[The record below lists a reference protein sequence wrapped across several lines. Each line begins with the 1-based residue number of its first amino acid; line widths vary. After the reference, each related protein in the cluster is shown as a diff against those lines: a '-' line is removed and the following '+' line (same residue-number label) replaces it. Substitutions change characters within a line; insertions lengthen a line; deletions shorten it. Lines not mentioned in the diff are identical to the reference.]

1 MRTGIRVVVPL
12 LILGVAV
19 AIFYTAPLILQS
31 LGLKSN
37 STTISVL
44 YYVQIT
50 TYVIIGLWIVS
61 SIADVIRV
69 LIQKQV
75 GNKAIAIA
83 NSVKYLGYIAVILFV
98 LIPLGVSSSTL
109 IAGSTFTG
117 LIIGLALQPI
127 LANFFAGLLIML
139 TGYIS
144 VGDKVR
150 IVSTQI
156 PFLPAQFPVYKYF
169 SVDFIE
175 HGYKGTVVDID
186 LFYSRVILES
196 LRELR
201 VPNIV
206 LLNSAILDYTSKY
219 SQEQIIN
226 VRVEFPLS
234 VVDINSLED
243 LIREELRDFNIAEGP
258 FINEQSDKDHV
269 IVLVRLKVSNNV
281 DWRYEKSKALK
292 KLLRLRQELINKNQ
306 QKTEPQP
313 KV

>member
-1 MRTGIRVVVPL
+1 MRIGIRVIVPL
-12 LILGVAV
+12 LILGIAV
-19 AIFYTAPLILQS
+19 AIFYTVPLILHS
-31 LGLKSN
+31 LGLKST
-37 STTISVL
+37 STTTSVL
-44 YYVQIT
+44 YYVQVA

-61 SIADVIRV
+61 SIADVIRII
-69 LIQKQV
+69 IQNQV
-75 GNKAIAIA
+75 GNRAIAIA
-83 NSVKYLGYIAVILFV
+83 NSLKYLGYIVVILFV
-98 LIPLGVSSSTL
+98 LIPLGISSSTL
-109 IAGSTFTG
+109 IAESTFTG
-117 LIIGLALQPI
+117 LIIGLALQPV

-139 TGYIS
+139 TGYIG

-150 IVSTQI
+150 IISTQI
-156 PFLPAQFPVYKYF
+156 PFLPAQSPGYKYF
-169 SVDFIE
+169 SADFIE

-206 LLNSAILDYTSKY
+206 LLNSAILEYTSKY
-219 SQEQIIN
+219 SEEQIFN

-234 VVDINSLED
+234 AVDINSLEE
-243 LIREELRDFNIAEGP
+243 LVREELRDFNITEGP

-269 IVLVRLKVSNNV
+269 IVLVRLKVSINV

-306 QKTEPQP
+306 QKPESQP
-313 KV
+313 KA